1 MFDRNRAKTR
11 RNIFQDVFGRAKR
24 RKKNANHTRLAF
36 EPLEGRLLLA
46 ADFGD
51 APAPYPTL
59 AIDDGPSHE
68 IVWTEPLMLGSTSSS
83 ESDGTQSATAS
94 ADGGDDGVTFGTLS
108 AGQLDAPITVDVSG
122 VIGDEAKVDMW
133 IDWNADGSWGG
144 PEEHVAKNVSVVDGA
159 NVIEIDV
166 PSWATPTDTFAR
178 VRLSTAGNHGIIGS
192 AADGEV
198 EDYAVT
204 IASAIV
210 GTLEFESARVV
221 STTNFM
227 WGLQNDVAVADLDG
241 DGDNDMFFLENE
253 LSFSWA
259 ENDGIGN
266 FSLQTI
272 DDSPPLLAFN
282 AVAADM
288 DKDSDLDL
296 IHAGTGF
303 PTVYFNDGEEN
314 FTMEVYSFVFGDY
327 LYETHAIDIDYD
339 GNMDLAV
346 NTHEYDTPVL
356 GEVHIDK
363 IIAVQ
368 SDLSTDTGELPIWYY
383 GDNAYPADPDFDEWR
398 DGGLSAN
405 GGESF
410 HPADIDNDG
419 DLDFVA
425 SLGYDLVWLESTA
438 EDEEFLWPELHY
450 ISQGSDLSKVLTAD
464 VNLDGDIDIIAA
476 TADGLEYHENNGDGT
491 FVHGV
496 IWDSTIDGNF
506 AANLY
511 LADMNGDGALD
522 ILAAYE
528 DSGKLHYFENRL
540 DAMQGEDKTLF
551 LPGFSL
557 STNDFSPTSVTA
569 ADMDGDGI
577 LDVVAMDEDQVLWY
591 RQVPMEVTNNAVSV
605 VEGQVAT
612 NDGTL
617 VDGSIVEASIGSVT
631 DNGDGTW
638 SWSFDTSDG
647 PDESQVVTITATDG
661 GGHETLLDF
670 TLTVSNVAPT
680 IALSGASTVDE
691 GSTYT
696 LTLGAVTDPGPDT
709 VTSYVVNWGD
719 GNTSTYPTA
728 GDVTH
733 TYTDGDHSRTISV
746 DLVDEDATH
755 QDAGTLSLTVNNVAP
770 SIATDNATVTVYQFE
785 AATNS
790 GTFADAGDDD
800 TVSLS
805 ATIGTVTDNGDGTWG
820 WSFDTS
826 AGPVDSELVIITA
839 TDNDGAQATASFDL
853 TVAAA
858 DHGDAPAPYPTTLA
872 EGGASHSPVGARL
885 GSTVDGEAAGIHSAN
900 ADADG
905 ADEDG
910 VVFGELLVGQ
920 LGGTVTVDVQGEAGK
935 LDAWIDFNGDG
946 SWNGDVDQIADNLDL
961 AVGTHE
967 LHFDVPSWAVIGT
980 TFARFRIS
988 SVGDLNPGGSVD
1000 DGEVEDYAVV
1010 IEEPAAATGLGLQ
1023 QIIRSNATDAIKA
1036 IAVDVDSDG
1045 DMDVVS
1051 IGNYSGLYWHENDG
1065 DANFTSHQVK
1075 QYFRSFL
1082 DVYATDIDRDGDM
1095 DIFFSTYA
1103 NPLEPETITVAW
1115 LENDGNQ
1122 SFTEH
1127 EITSVESYAFQAADV
1142 DNDGDLDLLAQ
1153 QDDQIVVLKNNG
1165 IQSFSET
1172 STITVG
1178 NNLLALAVVDM
1189 DRDGDVDVLGK
1200 GMWFENDGSG
1210 TFSQSHIYGTGL
1222 GAVDAI
1228 HPVDVNGDGHMDV
1241 VTASVSNAK
1250 IAWHEND
1257 GSQSFTTH
1265 VLNTGDPQLVDV
1277 FAQDIDGDGD
1287 VDIVSSARGDDAVR
1301 LFENDGDENFSVTT
1315 IATEDGVNSVYL
1327 ADLDGDQDL
1336 DVLTAA
1342 YDAETIAWYPV
1353 GLQVTTDSG
1362 SITVFEG
1369 QTANSSGTYAIGDA
1383 VAFTASIGSVI
1394 DNGDGTWSW
1403 SFDTSDG
1410 PAESQTVGITATTA
1424 TQQTTKTFELT
1435 VKNVAPTLDVD
1446 AAYLA
1451 SQAAMIGDI
1460 VSNVNHV
1467 FQTVTFAEPFPV
1479 TPVVIPIGGAE
1490 DGSPVGIRIRNVT
1503 TTGFEIAQLDAPRSG
1518 ANGVTTATTVRYLA
1532 VLPGTTELDGLTIE
1546 AGFHDTQTT
1555 RGGTSGFD
1563 SNGSLDSIEFVTDFA
1578 STPTLLSAVQTM
1590 NNETS
1595 IIGDNSTPAVSSS
1608 WLQTAVDNVDGD
1620 GFQTAL
1626 ERAEVADGG
1635 TDIDSGITADETI
1648 GWVAISAGT
1657 GSLVDDSGS
1666 TILYESAPVDNF
1678 AHKAAGNYSS
1688 WDLLDTNGHFFDQT
1702 FSSAPLVVASQM
1714 SVVEEN
1720 GSWAR
1725 HYFTAD
1731 QAFVGYVQEDK
1742 YSDGEVSHEEETLGI
1757 FAFSGAFVA
1766 SSADSVAAIDIA
1778 LGGTASISGTF
1789 ADVGA
1794 DGVSLSAS
1802 VGSVTDQGGGAWQW
1816 DLTNAV
1822 ITDFGEVTIT
1832 ATDNDGAESNVRFS
1846 LNRVNTP
1853 PAIDSTNNAVAFN
1866 EGQTAT
1872 NDGTFSDDAP
1882 DVVLSASVGVVTDNG
1897 DGTWEWSLLTTDG
1910 PGVDNITITATDS
1923 DGASTA
1929 ITFDLIVNNVAP
1941 TLTLSGDASV
1951 NEGSTYTLGLSSNDP
1966 GADTITEWEISW
1978 GDGAVQTVAG
1988 GSASV
1993 DHTYADGPNSYT
2005 ISATAT
2011 DEDGTHAAGNT
2022 VAVTVNNVAPT
2033 LMADPAAVVIDEGG
2047 SASKS
2052 FTTSDVPADTINIST
2067 SIGTIDSNGSGS
2079 WTWIYNGADDLATT
2093 PVTFTAI
2100 DDDGGSTRVS
2110 FDLTVDNV
2118 APTAMFSNGGPIT
2131 YGESVSVTFSD
2142 QFDVAADDT
2151 AGFHYAYAT
2160 SVDGFAGVE
2169 YASGSVTDSTHAF
2182 TGLEA
2187 GNGQTLYGRIIDK
2200 DNGYTQHTTLVDIA
2214 KADATVEVN
2223 GYTGVY
2229 DAAAHG
2235 ASGTATGV
2243 GGVNLGGS
2251 LTLGDSF
2258 TNVSGGTANWTFS
2271 GGTNYLDESG
2281 SVAIDITK
2289 ADATVAVNDYTGTY
2303 DASAHTASVT
2313 ITGVGGVE
2321 LATDSISRTDAGQ
2334 DSVTASTSATSDPNY
2349 NAASGTATIDI
2360 AKADATVVVNGYTGV
2375 YDAAAHGASGTAK
2388 GVGDVDLSGSLTLGD
2403 IFTDVPGGTANWSF
2417 SGGTNY
2423 LDESGDVAID
2433 ITDPGNTAPL
2443 IDGLG
2448 LAAVIDETAN
2458 DGSPA
2463 LRTADLS
2470 GTGDSAVIGQ
2480 DVILTGTFADADLSD
2495 THEITVDWGD
2505 GQVDVFNVA
2514 DVDLNDDGRS
2524 FELRHAYQSEGSF
2537 VVDVTIDDGVS
2548 TDVQNIGADVQR
2560 TAMQGRVLAIAGSD
2574 GDDRI
2579 KARRK
2584 SGDVLQTTIRQR
2596 GGDTTVVDAALADV
2610 DELLVLGRGG
2620 DDYIAISHALSLN
2633 TVLSGGTG
2641 HDMIF
2646 GGSGIDKILG
2656 GDGDDRL
2663 FGRAGNDVVV
2673 GGTGDD
2679 RMWGNHGNDY
2689 LNGGAGNDR
2698 IAGGNGEDTVTGGA
2712 DHDLIWGQNQN
2723 DLIYGNDGNDRL
2735 FGGNGDDTIHGNAGD
2750 DMLSGDN
2757 GSDVLDGGAG
2767 NDIIHGG
2774 NGSDMLIGDDGN
2786 DILFGGAGNDTI
2798 DGGNGDD
2805 LIFGGPG
2812 SDDIEGGEGFDN
2824 IFDRWR
2830 WTRE

>member
-1 MFDRNRAKTR
+1 
-11 RNIFQDVFGRAKR
+11 
-24 RKKNANHTRLAF
+24 
-36 EPLEGRLLLA
+36 
-46 ADFGD
+46 
-51 APAPYPTL
+51 
-59 AIDDGPSHE
+59 
-68 IVWTEPLMLGSTSSS
+68 
-83 ESDGTQSATAS
+83 
-94 ADGGDDGVTFGTLS
+94 
-108 AGQLDAPITVDVSG
+108 
-122 VIGDEAKVDMW
+122 
-133 IDWNADGSWGG
+133 
-144 PEEHVAKNVSVVDGA
+144 
-159 NVIEIDV
+159 
-166 PSWATPTDTFAR
+166 
-178 VRLSTAGNHGIIGS
+178 
-192 AADGEV
+192 
-198 EDYAVT
+198 
-204 IASAIV
+204 
-210 GTLEFESARVV
+210 
-221 STTNFM
+221 
-227 WGLQNDVAVADLDG
+227 
-241 DGDNDMFFLENE
+241 
-253 LSFSWA
+253 
-259 ENDGIGN
+259 
-266 FSLQTI
+266 
-272 DDSPPLLAFN
+272 
-282 AVAADM
+282 
-288 DKDSDLDL
+288 
-296 IHAGTGF
+296 
-303 PTVYFNDGEEN
+303 
-314 FTMEVYSFVFGDY
+314 
-327 LYETHAIDIDYD
+327 
-339 GNMDLAV
+339 
-346 NTHEYDTPVL
+346 
-356 GEVHIDK
+356 
-363 IIAVQ
+363 
-368 SDLSTDTGELPIWYY
+368 
-383 GDNAYPADPDFDEWR
+383 
-398 DGGLSAN
+398 
-405 GGESF
+405 
-410 HPADIDNDG
+410 
-419 DLDFVA
+419 
-425 SLGYDLVWLESTA
+425 
-438 EDEEFLWPELHY
+438 
-450 ISQGSDLSKVLTAD
+450 
-464 VNLDGDIDIIAA
+464 
-476 TADGLEYHENNGDGT
+476 
-491 FVHGV
+491 
-496 IWDSTIDGNF
+496 
-506 AANLY
+506 
-511 LADMNGDGALD
+511 
-522 ILAAYE
+522 
-528 DSGKLHYFENRL
+528 
-540 DAMQGEDKTLF
+540 
-551 LPGFSL
+551 
-557 STNDFSPTSVTA
+557 
-569 ADMDGDGI
+569 
-577 LDVVAMDEDQVLWY
+577 
-591 RQVPMEVTNNAVSV
+591 
-605 VEGQVAT
+605 
-612 NDGTL
+612 
-617 VDGSIVEASIGSVT
+617 
-631 DNGDGTW
+631 
-638 SWSFDTSDG
+638 
-647 PDESQVVTITATDG
+647 
-661 GGHETLLDF
+661 
-670 TLTVSNVAPT
+670 
-680 IALSGASTVDE
+680 
-691 GSTYT
+691 
-696 LTLGAVTDPGPDT
+696 
-709 VTSYVVNWGD
+709 
-719 GNTSTYPTA
+719 
-728 GDVTH
+728 
-733 TYTDGDHSRTISV
+733 
-746 DLVDEDATH
+746 
-755 QDAGTLSLTVNNVAP
+755 
-770 SIATDNATVTVYQFE
+770 
-785 AATNS
+785 
-790 GTFADAGDDD
+790 
-800 TVSLS
+800 
-805 ATIGTVTDNGDGTWG
+805 
-820 WSFDTS
+820 
-826 AGPVDSELVIITA
+826 
-839 TDNDGAQATASFDL
+839 
-853 TVAAA
+853 
-858 DHGDAPAPYPTTLA
+858 
-872 EGGASHSPVGARL
+872 
-885 GSTVDGEAAGIHSAN
+885 
-900 ADADG
+900 
-905 ADEDG
+905 
-910 VVFGELLVGQ
+910 
-920 LGGTVTVDVQGEAGK
+920 
-935 LDAWIDFNGDG
+935 
-946 SWNGDVDQIADNLDL
+946 
-961 AVGTHE
+961 
-967 LHFDVPSWAVIGT
+967 
-980 TFARFRIS
+980 
-988 SVGDLNPGGSVD
+988 
-1000 DGEVEDYAVV
+1000 
-1010 IEEPAAATGLGLQ
+1010 
-1023 QIIRSNATDAIKA
+1023 
-1036 IAVDVDSDG
+1036 
-1045 DMDVVS
+1045 
-1051 IGNYSGLYWHENDG
+1051 
-1065 DANFTSHQVK
+1065 
-1075 QYFRSFL
+1075 
-1082 DVYATDIDRDGDM
+1082 
-1095 DIFFSTYA
+1095 
-1103 NPLEPETITVAW
+1103 
-1115 LENDGNQ
+1115 
-1122 SFTEH
+1122 
-1127 EITSVESYAFQAADV
+1127 
-1142 DNDGDLDLLAQ
+1142 
-1153 QDDQIVVLKNNG
+1153 
-1165 IQSFSET
+1165 
-1172 STITVG
+1172 
-1178 NNLLALAVVDM
+1178 
-1189 DRDGDVDVLGK
+1189 
-1200 GMWFENDGSG
+1200 
-1210 TFSQSHIYGTGL
+1210 
-1222 GAVDAI
+1222 
-1228 HPVDVNGDGHMDV
+1228 
-1241 VTASVSNAK
+1241 
-1250 IAWHEND
+1250 
-1257 GSQSFTTH
+1257 
-1265 VLNTGDPQLVDV
+1265 
-1277 FAQDIDGDGD
+1277 
-1287 VDIVSSARGDDAVR
+1287 
-1301 LFENDGDENFSVTT
+1301 
-1315 IATEDGVNSVYL
+1315 
-1327 ADLDGDQDL
+1327 
-1336 DVLTAA
+1336 
-1342 YDAETIAWYPV
+1342 
-1353 GLQVTTDSG
+1353 
-1362 SITVFEG
+1362 
-1369 QTANSSGTYAIGDA
+1369 
-1383 VAFTASIGSVI
+1383 
-1394 DNGDGTWSW
+1394 
-1403 SFDTSDG
+1403 
-1410 PAESQTVGITATTA
+1410 
-1424 TQQTTKTFELT
+1424 
-1435 VKNVAPTLDVD
+1435 
-1446 AAYLA
+1446 
-1451 SQAAMIGDI
+1451 
-1460 VSNVNHV
+1460 
-1467 FQTVTFAEPFPV
+1467 
-1479 TPVVIPIGGAE
+1479 
-1490 DGSPVGIRIRNVT
+1490 
-1503 TTGFEIAQLDAPRSG
+1503 
-1518 ANGVTTATTVRYLA
+1518 
-1532 VLPGTTELDGLTIE
+1532 
-1546 AGFHDTQTT
+1546 
-1555 RGGTSGFD
+1555 
-1563 SNGSLDSIEFVTDFA
+1563 
-1578 STPTLLSAVQTM
+1578 M

-1595 IIGDNSTPAVSSS
+1595 IVGDNSTAAVSSS
-1608 WLQTAVDNVDGD
+1608 WLQAAVDDIDTD
-1620 GFQTAL
+1620 GFGAAL
-1626 ERAEVADGG
+1626 ERAEVADSG
-1635 TDIDSGITADETI
+1635 TDIDSGTTADETI

-1853 PAIDSTNNAVAFN
+1853 PATDSTNNAVAFN
-1866 EGQTAT
+1866 EGQPAT

-2235 ASGTATGV
+2235 ASGTA
-2243 GGVNLGGS
+2243 
-2251 LTLGDSF
+2251 
-2258 TNVSGGTANWTFS
+2258 
-2271 GGTNYLDESG
+2271 
-2281 SVAIDITK
+2281 
-2289 ADATVAVNDYTGTY
+2289 
-2303 DASAHTASVT
+2303 
-2313 ITGVGGVE
+2313 
-2321 LATDSISRTDAGQ
+2321 
-2334 DSVTASTSATSDPNY
+2334 
-2349 NAASGTATIDI
+2349 
-2360 AKADATVVVNGYTGV
+2360 
-2375 YDAAAHGASGTAK
+2375 K

-2560 TAMQGRVLAIAGSD
+2560 TAMQGRVLAIAGSE
-2574 GDDRI
+2574 GDDSI

-2584 SGDVLQTTIRQR
+2584 PGDVLQTTIRHR
-2596 GGDTTVVDAALADV
+2596 GGVTAVVDAALADV
-2610 DELLVLGRGG
+2610 DEILVLGRGG

-2798 DGGNGDD
+2798 AGGNGDD